1 MTETTKRLLV
11 ILFRIVDTFIHL
23 TFPLLLILS
32 INFLYNT
39 NIEMNVRNWLVGAI
53 LLVAQAI
60 IRVFIKKD
68 SK

>member
-11 ILFRIVDTFIHL
+11 TLFRIVDTFILL
-23 TFPLLLILS
+23 TFPLLLIVS

-68 SK
+68 PK

>member
-11 ILFRIVDTFIHL
+11 ILFRIVDTFILL
-23 TFPLLLILS
+23 TFPLLLIVS

-68 SK
+68 PK

>member
-11 ILFRIVDTFIHL
+11 TLFRIVDTFILL
-23 TFPLLLILS
+23 TFPLLLIIS

-68 SK
+68 PK

>member
-1 MTETTKRLLV
+1 MTETTRRLLV
-11 ILFRIVDTFIHL
+11 TLFRIVDTFILL
-23 TFPLLLILS
+23 TFPLLLIVS

-68 SK
+68 PK

>member
-11 ILFRIVDTFIHL
+11 TLFRIVDTFILL
-23 TFPLLLILS
+23 TFPLLLIVS

-39 NIEMNVRNWLVGAI
+39 KIEMNVRNWLVGAI

-68 SK
+68 PK

>member
-11 ILFRIVDTFIHL
+11 TLFRIVDTFILL
-23 TFPLLLILS
+23 TFPLLLIVS